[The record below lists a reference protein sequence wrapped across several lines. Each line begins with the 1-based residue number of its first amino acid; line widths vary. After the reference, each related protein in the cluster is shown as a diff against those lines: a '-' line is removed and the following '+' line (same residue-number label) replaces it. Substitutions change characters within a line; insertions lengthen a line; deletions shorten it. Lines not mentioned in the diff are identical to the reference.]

1 MRWPRESEEAPDSH
15 RKTTSPDQVFPVR
28 KGVFKIFISVFV
40 VFFIV
45 SSAVVI
51 HYYDQYARIIDL
63 KLAGQVF
70 QHTAKIYAASSILVT
85 NLSGASRSK
94 RRLVEFKD
102 IPKVLVDAVT
112 AGEDRSFFSHHW
124 TGSLTDRRRI
134 RFESSRD
141 SSIARRQH
149 LR

>member
-1 MRWPRESEEAPDSH
+1 
-15 RKTTSPDQVFPVR
+15 
-28 KGVFKIFISVFV
+28 VFV

-45 SSAVVI
+45 SSGVVI

-63 KLAGQVF
+63 KLGGQVF

-102 IPKVLVDAVT
+102 IPKVLVDAY
-112 AGEDRSFFSHHW
+112 GWRKPEF
-124 TGSLTDRRRI
+124 L
-134 RFESSRD
+134 
-141 SSIARRQH
+141 
-149 LR
+149 